1 MDQTKEWPIKIRR
14 VAVTDK
20 KTGTKYIEE
29 RQYQYDPIKK
39 YNRVISS
46 RRVGEKILKDSTE
59 VVRCR
64 PKKKPSPEASSLEAV
79 RVRAGATDLLAHV
92 GEVSGIDA
100 AVRAAYPNGGTE
112 EKLLSVAQY
121 LVASGETVHNIE
133 AWQCEHDLP
142 YEEGLSEDVCYNLFD
157 ELGLNESGIQ
167 SLFKELARVGSVD
180 NKRTTIAFDTTSHS
194 VYADGLKPFARQGFN
209 KDGDGLDIYK
219 IVSFFSLDSGLPVSF
234 EIQPGNISDVSTLLN
249 ALTRAK
255 CYGFNNPEFTLDNG
269 FFTKANVLLFLRS
282 NVKFTI
288 LATLG
293 DSWIYKHLNDPQ
305 ENGPALREGFSRYSS
320 QCPFDPQTSAVS
332 VMKMTPFSW
341 KRQRT
346 RGGIA
351 AGDSET
357 KSFRLYYHYYFNRG
371 KATLETTAFN
381 QRLRRC
387 EENIVAGVEMSES
400 ELKFAETYF
409 SWKKVKGG
417 KIKVT
422 PNDDAIAEKQ
432 KDFGVFVLVSNVHSD
447 PWEALRLYRRRNEI
461 EQSYRTVKTE
471 LDGRRIRVWTM
482 RNVRGK
488 ELCRHVALGYR
499 FALQKLVE
507 KVIAEAKRR
516 AGDPDNKAEEKKL
529 YERVASWAG
538 ELTVKQ
544 LLDWFDCVERVN
556 VKNRQA
562 QHRWSTETT
571 KRDRAFLD
579 LFFDQAL

>member
-1 MDQTKEWPIKIRR
+1 MEPAKEWPIKIRR
-14 VAVTDK
+14 VTVTDK

-79 RVRAGATDLLAHV
+79 RVRAGATDLLSHV

-100 AVRAAYPNGGTE
+100 AVRSAYPNGGTG

-133 AWQCEHDLP
+133 TWQCEHDLP
-142 YEEGLSEDVCYNLFD
+142 YEEGLSEDVCYNLFE

-167 SLFKELARVGSVD
+167 SLFKELAQVGSAG
-180 NKRTTIAFDTTSHS
+180 KRSSIAFDTTSHS

-234 EIQPGNISDVSTLLN
+234 EIQPGNISDVSTLFN
-249 ALTRAK
+249 ALTWAK
-255 CYGFNNPEFTLDNG
+255 CYGLNNPEFTLDNG

-381 QRLRRC
+381 QKLRRC
-387 EENIVAGVEMSES
+387 EENIVSEVEMSES

-422 PNDDAIAEKQ
+422 PNEDAIAETQ

-447 PWEALRLYRRRNEI
+447 PWEALRLCRRRNEI
-461 EQSYRTVKTE
+461 EQSDRTVKTE

-516 AGDPDNKAEEKKL
+516 AGDPDCKAEEKKL

-556 VKNRQA
+556 VRNRQA

>member
-14 VAVTDK
+14 VTVTDK

-100 AVRAAYPNGGTE
+100 AVRAAYPNGGTG

-194 VYADGLKPFARQGFN
+194 VYADGLKPFARPGFN

-234 EIQPGNISDVSTLLN
+234 EIQPGNISGVSTLFN

-255 CYGFNNPEFTLDNG
+255 CYGLNNPEFTLDNG

-293 DSWIYKHLNDPQ
+293 DSWIYKHLNDRQ
-305 ENGPALREGFSRYSS
+305 DNGPALREGFSRYSS

-381 QRLRRC
+381 QKLRRC
-387 EENIVAGVEMSES
+387 EENIVSEVEMSES

-422 PNDDAIAEKQ
+422 PNENAIAETQ

-471 LDGRRIRVWTM
+471 LDGQRIRVWTM

-507 KVIAEAKRR
+507 KVVAESKRR
-516 AGDPDNKAEEKKL
+516 AGDPDSKAEEKKL

-556 VKNRQA
+556 VRNRQA

>member
-1 MDQTKEWPIKIRR
+1 MKSNKITKLNT
-14 VAVTDK
+14 A
-20 KTGTKYIEE
+20 
-29 RQYQYDPIKK
+29 Q
-39 YNRVISS
+39 
-46 RRVGEKILKDSTE
+46 
-59 VVRCR
+59 
-64 PKKKPSPEASSLEAV
+64 
-79 RVRAGATDLLAHV
+79 ATTTRFGIGMLTPTMIVLLV
-92 GEVSGIDA
+92 MT
-100 AVRAAYPNGGTE
+100 AYPLIFTFIYSFTDYNYLKGTE
-112 EKLLSVAQY
+112 Q
-121 LVASGETVHNIE
+121 ASFI
-133 AWQCEHDLP
+133 
-142 YEEGLSEDVCYNLFD
+142 LFD
-157 ELGLNESGIQ
+157 NYTK
-167 SLFKELARVGSVD
+167 LFKNGYFQQAVW
-180 NKRTTIAFDTTSHS
+180 NTI
-194 VYADGLKPFARQGFN
+194 
-209 KDGDGLDIYK
+209 
-219 IVSFFSLDSGLPVSF
+219 
-234 EIQPGNISDVSTLLN
+234 
-249 ALTRAK
+249 
-255 CYGFNNPEFTLDNG
+255 
-269 FFTKANVLLFLRS
+269 
-282 NVKFTI
+282 KFTI

-341 KRQRT
+341 TRQRT

-351 AGDSET
+351 AGDRET

-381 QRLRRC
+381 QKLRRC
-387 EENIVAGVEMSES
+387 EENIVSGVEMSES

-422 PNDDAIAEKQ
+422 PNDDAIAETQ

-507 KVIAEAKRR
+507 KVVAEAKRR
-516 AGDPDNKAEEKKL
+516 AGDPDSKAEEKKL
-529 YERVASWAG
+529 YERVASWAS

-556 VKNRQA
+556 VRNRQA
-562 QHRWSTETT
+562 QLRWSTETT

>member
-14 VAVTDK
+14 VTVTDK

-64 PKKKPSPEASSLEAV
+64 PKKKSLSASSELEAV
-79 RVRAGATDLLAHV
+79 RVRSGATDLLSYV
-92 GEVSGIDA
+92 GKISGIDA
-100 AVRAAYPNGGTE
+100 AVRAAYPNGGTG

-142 YEEGLSEDVCYNLFD
+142 YEEGLSEDACYNFFE
-157 ELGLNESGIQ
+157 ELGLNESGCQ
-167 SLFKELARVGSVD
+167 SLFKELAPVGSAD
-180 NKRTTIAFDTTSHS
+180 KRASIAFDTTSHS
-194 VYADGLKPFARQGFN
+194 GYADGLKPFARQGFN

-234 EIQPGNISDVSTLLN
+234 EIQPGNISDVSTLFN

-255 CYGFNNPEFTLDNG
+255 CYGLQNPEFTLDNG
-269 FFTKANVLLFLRS
+269 FFTKTNVLLFLRS

-293 DSWIYKHLNDPQ
+293 DSWIYKHLNDRQ
-305 ENGPALREGFSRYSS
+305 EKGPALREGFSRYSS
-320 QCPFDPQTSAVS
+320 QCPFDAQTCAVS

-341 KRQRT
+341 RRRRT

-357 KSFRLYYHYYFNRG
+357 KSFRLYYHYYLNRG
-371 KATLETTAFN
+371 KATLEITAFN
-381 QRLRRC
+381 QKLRRC
-387 EENIVAGVEMSES
+387 EENIVSDVKMSES

-409 SWKKVKGG
+409 SWKKVRGG

-422 PNDDAIAEKQ
+422 PNDEAIAETQ

-447 PWEALRLYRRRNEI
+447 PWEALQRYRRRNEI

-482 RNVRGK
+482 RKVRGK

-507 KVIAEAKRR
+507 KVIDEAKRR
-516 AGDPDNKAEEKKL
+516 AGELECKAEEKKL
-529 YERVASWAG
+529 YERLVSWAG

-556 VKNRQA
+556 VRNRQA

-579 LFFDQAL
+579 LFFDQTL